1 MSRRVLVTGGASG
14 LGAALVAAFVERGD
28 EVLVTDVHE
37 GLDEPDQRG
46 TGTSYLRLDVT
57 SDRDWAAAL
66 AHVEE
71 RWGGLDVLV
80 NNAGIASGG
89 RIDVAGLDE
98 WQRVIDINLLG
109 VVRGCRTFTPLLKAR
124 RSGHIVNTAS
134 LAGLVH
140 PPGMASY
147 NAVKAGVVALSE
159 TLHFELAPYGIH
171 TSVVCPSFFRTN
183 LASSL
188 AGSDSLLET
197 IARRLIDRSATTA
210 EEIAAEVM
218 KGIDAR
224 RPVIL
229 TDRPGRR
236 AVFAKRYTRAL
247 YDREQHGFARR
258 IKEAA
263 DGAAVRSTTSPT
275 TSSTTKDGA

>member
-14 LGAALVAAFVERGD
+14 LGAALVTAFVARGD
-28 EVLVTDVHE
+28 RVLVTDVRE
-37 GLDEPDQRG
+37 DASVPDG
-46 TGTSYLRLDVT
+46 ASYLRLDVT
-57 SDRDWAAAL
+57 SEADWEAAR

-71 RWGGLDVLV
+71 QWGGLDVLV

-89 RIDVAGLDE
+89 RIDVATLEE
-98 WQRVIDINLLG
+98 WRRVIDINLLG
-109 VVRGCRTFTPLLKAR
+109 VVRGCRTFTPVMKR
-124 RSGHIVNTAS
+124 QRSGHLVNTAS

-159 TLHFELAPYGIH
+159 TLQFELAPYGIT

-183 LASSL
+183 LGASLS
-188 AGSDSLLET
+188 GSDTVLQS
-197 IARRLIDRSATTA
+197 IARRLIDRSGTTA
-210 EEIAAEVM
+210 EQIAAEVVR
-218 KGIDAR
+218 GVDAG

-236 AVFAKRYTRAL
+236 AVLAKRFARPVYE
-247 YDREQHGFARR
+247 REQHGFARR

-263 DGAAVRSTTSPT
+263 EGAADR
-275 TSSTTKDGA
+275 STTKDGA

>member
-14 LGAALVAAFVERGD
+14 LGAALVSAFAQRGD
-28 EVLVTDVHE
+28 EVLVTDVH
-37 GLDEPDQRG
+37 PSAPASVA
-46 TGTSYLRLDVT
+46 GTSYLRLDVT
-57 SDRDWAAAL
+57 SDGDWRAARE
-66 AHVEE
+66 HVEDG
-71 RWGGLDVLV
+71 WGGLDVLV

-89 RIDVAGLDE
+89 RIDVATLEE

-109 VVRGCRTFTPLLKAR
+109 VVRGCRTFTPLLKR
-124 RSGHIVNTAS
+124 QGSGHIVNTAS

-159 TLHFELAPYGIH
+159 TLQFELAPYGIT

-188 AGSDSLLET
+188 AGSDTLLET
-197 IARRLIDRSATTA
+197 IARRLIYRSPTSA
-210 EEIAAEVM
+210 EEIAAEVL
-218 KGIDAR
+218 KGVDAG

-229 TDRPGRR
+229 TDKPGRR
-236 AVFAKRYTRAL
+236 AAFAKRFTRPL
-247 YDREQHGFARR
+247 YEREQHGFARR
-258 IKEAA
+258 IKDAA
-263 DGAAVRSTTSPT
+263 DQATDRPT
-275 TSSTTKDGA
+275 TRGGA